1 MSGKTVTSFL
11 STAFGANKSKVVKK
25 LTSTATQ
32 SGHAR
37 VFPSQSKDAAFDL
50 RIDAGNKSGG
60 KQPVHL
66 QVNAQ
71 AKSQG
76 LKTWVSKQ
84 GSKGTHADLAVA
96 VFDTTAKDQ
105 DAEVKRV
112 QDSLAKQALA
122 NLKSGSAAK

>member
-1 MSGKTVTSFL
+1 MSGKTVTTFL
-11 STAFGANKSKVVKK
+11 STAFGTNKPKVLQK

-50 RIDAGNKSGG
+50 RIDAGKKVDG
-60 KQPVHL
+60 KQP
-66 QVNAQ
+66 

-76 LKTWVSKQ
+76 LNSWVRKQ

-96 VFDTTAKDQ
+96 VFDTNAQDR

-112 QDSLAKQALA
+112 QDSLAKQAKDNLA
-122 NLKSGSAAK
+122 SGKAAK

>member
-37 VFPSQSKDAAFDL
+37 VFPSQSKDVAFDL

-76 LKTWVSKQ
+76 LKTWVS
-84 GSKGTHADLAVA
+84 AM
-96 VFDTTAKDQ
+96 
-105 DAEVKRV
+105 
-112 QDSLAKQALA
+112 
-122 NLKSGSAAK
+122 

>member
-1 MSGKTVTSFL
+1 MSGKTVSSFL
-11 STAFGANKSKVVKK
+11 KTAFGTNKSKVVDK

-37 VFPSQSKDAAFDL
+37 VFPSQSKDASFDL
-50 RIDAGNKSGG
+50 RIDAGKKVDG

-76 LKTWVSKQ
+76 LKSWVSKQ

-96 VFDTTAKDQ
+96 VFDTKAKNQ
-105 DAEVKRV
+105 EEEVKRV
-112 QDSLAKQALA
+112 QESLERQAKDNLA
-122 NLKSGSAAK
+122 SGKSAK